1 MSKQIHSLHLTRI
14 DASRNM
20 ARFYELGLQ
29 PTLFGE
35 VSLLRTWGRIGT
47 IGRCKVETF
56 AVDTLAEAAL
66 ARHERI
72 KRRRGYR

>member
-1 MSKQIHSLHLTRI
+1 MSKQTHNLHLTRV
-14 DASRNM
+14 DATRNM

-35 VSLLRTWGRIGT
+35 VSLLRAWGRIGT

-56 AVDTLAEAAL
+56 AADEQAGAAF
-66 ARHERI
+66 ARLERI